1 MVTVHTWRK
10 LIGIFEI
17 LVGLLLISASAFL
30 YNFLKIS
37 FDVVNLYT
45 QVFAVEI
52 LIQISVL
59 LLMLMVGLVI
69 LVNGI
74 WKISSNKFIKT
85 TSMQG

>member
-17 LVGLLLISASAFL
+17 LVGLLLVIISGLIFYFIKSS
-30 YNFLKIS
+30 I
-37 FDVVNLYT
+37 DVGSLYT
-45 QVFAVEI
+45 LDFPIEI

-59 LLMLMVGLVI
+59 VLMLMVGWVI

-74 WKISSNKFIKT
+74 WKIKSNKFIKT